1 MEESVIRLENV
12 SFSYDQKLILE
23 NINLNIKRGMFLG
36 LVGPNGGGKSTLIK
50 IILGLLKPDHGK
62 IFLLDKPIHKFS
74 EWNKIGFVSQKANAF
89 NKGFP
94 ATVFEVVSMGL
105 TTKLGL
111 FKFFSRENKKQVL
124 EAIKRVEMEKYAYE
138 NIGDLSGGQ
147 QQRIFIARA
156 LVSEPEILILDEPT
170 VGIDY
175 KYVEQFYKLLRDLN
189 QKENITMLL
198 VSHDTGVMT
207 EYATSVACLNKTLH
221 FHGHSSEYNA
231 LSQESLSEI
240 YGHPVKLVVHNHG

>member
-1 MEESVIRLENV
+1 MAQSIIRLEDV
-12 SFSYDQKLILE
+12 SFAYENKKVLQHIQLDIQK
-23 NINLNIKRGMFLG
+23 GMFLG

-50 IILGLLKPDHGK
+50 IILGLLKPDSGK
-62 IFLLDKPIHKFS
+62 IYLLDQPIDKFKA
-74 EWNKIGFVSQKANAF
+74 WNKIGFVSQKANSF

-94 ATVFEVVSMGL
+94 ATVYEVVSMGL
-105 TTKLGL
+105 TSKVGL
-111 FKFFSRENKKQVL
+111 FKFLNKNHKRKIL
-124 EAIKRVEMEKYAYE
+124 EAIEAVGMSAYTYE

-189 QKENITMLL
+189 HKNNITMLL

-207 EYATSVACLNKTLH
+207 EYANSVACLNQTLH
-221 FHGHSSEYNA
+221 FHGQSSEYNE